1 MNKEELQKYCAEL
14 IGVSSSEKELAFDI
28 LKEKILDQLKKDG
41 DALRVDQLG
50 VFQLK
55 LDEENNSAELIFT
68 SSSKK
73 FSSKTLFLRIPVK
86 LSNYEEDTTV
96 EDIFSLSV
104 GKPIVPLKSSTESNG
119 DNEASFIFIKK
130 KIEERV
136 SEILSNS
143 EMLAGFN
150 LWDEYLKTIPSRDEK
165 QELRNESES
174 LLHKLSEPEPEAE
187 AEEDSF
193 NKTLIA
199 NDLEFYSYPDEEK
212 GNEIEID
219 DELFDD
225 LETFKNIQQK
235 ESISSEEVMEAI
247 TSQLE
252 IQNDKSITDEEIN
265 ELEVPNEDVKE
276 ETVKPVEEPRQVFH
290 DEELFDIDD
299 SIFKDNDELDK
310 VDWNWGDELEKVIP
324 DEEEPNK
331 KVVEAPK
338 KVRTDKE
345 KTKVTKEKS
354 IDSDPFGTLEQTLAS
369 DEEFKT
375 LTGEFRP
382 ELDSRSFDDE
392 YRITNLSKPREVPPK
407 HKTRFTRLTSP
418 VDEQFNEEE
427 RLPVN
432 NKPSTY
438 KSFREKNSNSN
449 LFVIAG
455 IIVILIA
462 IIYFAFSVSEQ
473 PSKDL
478 IAPTNQITQEEP
490 RGDIVT
496 REVQAPTQVAETQ
509 TQVIPNNEVTSSG
522 PDNTSEV
529 EEVRISNLIFRRGNE
544 FNVQVS
550 SWRSAIKADDEMK
563 RLKARGYKAFVVQA
577 YLPAKGGTWY
587 RVRIGGFK
595 SVDEARNFLN
605 NTQL

>member
-55 LDEENNSAELIFT
+55 LDKENNSAELIFT
-68 SSSKK
+68 SSSKQY
-73 FSSKTLFLRIPVK
+73 SSKTLFLRIPVK

-96 EDIFSLSV
+96 EDIFSISV
-104 GKPIVPLKSSTESNG
+104 GKPIVPLKSPSESNG

-136 SEILSNS
+136 SEILNNS
-143 EMLAGFN
+143 EMLTGFN
-150 LWDEYLKTIPSRDEK
+150 LWDEYLKTIPARDEK

-187 AEEDSF
+187 EDSF
-193 NKTLIA
+193 DKTLIA

-219 DELFDD
+219 DELFND

-235 ESISSEEVMEAI
+235 ESISVEKVIDEE
-247 TSQLE
+247 TSQLD
-252 IQNDKSITDEEIN
+252 IQESITDEKID
-265 ELEVPNEDVKE
+265 ELDAPKEDVIE
-276 ETVKPVEEPRQVFH
+276 ETVTPVEEPKQVFH

-310 VDWNWGDELEKVIP
+310 VDWNWGDELEKAIP
-324 DEEEPNK
+324 DEEVPNK

-338 KVRTDKE
+338 KARTDNE

-369 DEEFKT
+369 DEEFKI
-375 LTGEFRP
+375 LTGEFRT

-407 HKTRFTRLTSP
+407 YKTRFTRLTSP

-438 KSFREKNSNSN
+438 KSFRERNSNSN

-496 REVQAPTQVAETQ
+496 REVQAPTQVAESQ
-509 TQVIPNNEVTSSG
+509 TQVIPNNEVTSSR